1 MSYYNYNQ
9 MMNNLYS
16 PNTNTSTTPASGP
29 YQYTPEQAPVTN
41 LPQTGGAPSTGG
53 GKVLPT
59 NNDPLYQIPATK
71 QPSTPP
77 APYQGGDGGLYTN
90 HLVHEH
96 YDPALHGGGG
106 GRPSFGGGD
115 DDEEEMNTRGRSG
128 GVYDFDYSDKQA
140 LKSLFSNL
148 NRINLKDPRLLG
160 GGSGGGSEALEGNM
174 DPNRFISLNPY
185 LDQNVTSFNYGGV
198 VKKKDFSK
206 VNYEH
211 GGYHS
216 PYDEY
221 SKKRSKF
228 YRETGNRQFGMG
240 TFDKS
245 HYQLAYEE
253 ELQRRRNAAYLR
265 DARERFSKNGKS
277 YDEYFADDIAAGTK
291 TTNMTAEE
299 WAKSSDNPDNL
310 KHGWEE
316 GYAKDSWYEIPDNQ
330 KSAERGQIRIE
341 RDVMARN
348 PYYEQTSG
356 MYDPYEVPEYGLG
369 GFLRSILDPIADG
382 FQAIA
387 DPIGDVIRPVFDAAG
402 NLVDEV
408 AEGVGSLFGG
418 DAPDFEIQDRPLP
431 ERDPVQ
437 KREVPVQQAPQ
448 PIPVKGS
455 VNVRQKDKSPGKLRE
470 GDFVGNKPNEYVT
483 ENVQDEL
490 DYAQEGMK
498 MPEIGMQMTNPM
510 TEPEVYNHGGYYSRQ
525 VNQALAIN
533 QLSGLVANTI
543 NNKRNSMA
551 KGGKFKPHM
560 MYDPKTGKGYMA
572 NKLQDHLDMKE
583 KGYDH
588 RKRNPKNYPKGAKG
602 MKMKS
607 YTKGGRL

>member
-29 YQYTPEQAPVTN
+29 YQYTPNEAPVTN
-41 LPQTGGAPSTGG
+41 LPQTGGTSMYVPPSTGG
-53 GKVLPT
+53 GKVLP

-77 APYQGGDGGLYTN
+77 APYQGAYGGEYTG
-90 HLVHEH
+90 HLVPEV
-96 YDPALHGGGG
+96 YDPVLHGGGSTP
-106 GRPSFGGGD
+106 GRPTIGGED
-115 DDEEEMNTRGRSG
+115 FYDNRGQTG
-128 GVYDFDYSDKQA
+128 GIYDFDYSDKQA

-206 VNYEH
+206 VNYDH

-221 SKKRSKF
+221 SKSRQRFLKN
-228 YRETGNRQFGMG
+228 TGNRPFLGRE
-240 TFDKS
+240 S
-245 HYQLAYEE
+245 HYGKAYEAE
-253 ELQRRRNAAYLR
+253 KKRRE
-265 DARERFSKNGKS
+265 DARYARNIRKKWHKDGKS
-277 YDEYFADDIAAGTK
+277 YNEYYADEIEAGTK
-291 TTNMTAEE
+291 TTNMTEEE

-316 GYAKDSWYEIPDNQ
+316 GYAKDSWYEIPDSQ

-341 RDVMARN
+341 RDVIARN

-356 MYDPYEVPEYGLG
+356 MYDPYAVPQYFLG
-369 GFLRSILDPIADG
+369 GLVKSIMGGAANV

-387 DPIGDVIRPVFDAAG
+387 DPVTDLIRPVFDAAG
-402 NLVDEV
+402 NIV
-408 AEGVGSLFGG
+408 EGASDAIGGLFGG
-418 DAPDFEIQDRPLP
+418 DAPDFEIQERPLP
-431 ERDPVQ
+431 ERDPVKQ
-437 KREVPVQQAPQ
+437 REVPVQQAPQ
-448 PIPVKGS
+448 PTLVKGS

-470 GDFVGNKPNEYVT
+470 GDFVGNKPNQYVT

-490 DYAQEGMK
+490 DYAQEGMR

-543 NNKRNSMA
+543 NNKKNSMA

>member
-9 MMNNLYS
+9 MMSNLYS

-29 YQYTPEQAPVTN
+29 YQYTPNQAPVTN
-41 LPQTGGAPSTGG
+41 YTPPSTGGPSMYVPPTGGG
-53 GKVLPT
+53 GKVLPNT
-59 NNDPLYQIPATK
+59 NRPAIQIPATK
-71 QPSTPP
+71 IPTSGP
-77 APYQGGDGGLYTN
+77 PYQGADGGVYNTDDYA
-90 HLVHEH
+90 VHEV
-96 YDPALHGGGG
+96 YDPVLHGGGTRG
-106 GRPSFGGGD
+106 GRPTIG
-115 DDEEEMNTRGRSG
+115 DEEQEYDNRGRTG
-128 GVYDFDYSDKQA
+128 GIYDFDYSDKQA

-198 VKKKDFSK
+198 VKKKDPTK
-206 VNYEH
+206 VNYNR
-211 GGYHS
+211 GGY
-216 PYDEY
+216 Y
-221 SKKRSKF
+221 S
-228 YRETGNRQFGMG
+228 
-240 TFDKS
+240 
-245 HYQLAYEE
+245 
-253 ELQRRRNAAYLR
+253 
-265 DARERFSKNGKS
+265 
-277 YDEYFADDIAAGTK
+277 
-291 TTNMTAEE
+291 
-299 WAKSSDNPDNL
+299 
-310 KHGWEE
+310 
-316 GYAKDSWYEIPDNQ
+316 
-330 KSAERGQIRIE
+330 
-341 RDVMARN
+341 
-348 PYYEQTSG
+348 
-356 MYDPYEVPEYGLG
+356 PYEVPEYGLG

-382 FQAIA
+382 FAA
-387 DPIGDVIRPVFDAAG
+387 VAKPIGNLIRPVFDVAG
-402 NLVDEV
+402 NLV
-408 AEGVGSLFGG
+408 EGVSDVFTGGG
-418 DAPDFEIQDRPLP
+418 DTPDFNIQDRPLP
-431 ERDPVQ
+431 ERDPVK
-437 KREVPVQQAPQ
+437 KREIPVQQAPQ

-470 GDFVGNKPNEYVT
+470 GDFVGNKPSPYVT
-483 ENVQDEL
+483 TNVQDEL
-490 DYAQEGMK
+490 DYAQEGMR

-510 TEPEVYNHGGYYSRQ
+510 TEPEIYNHGGYYSRQ

-543 NNKRNSMA
+543 NNKKNSMA